1 GSAAAKKA
9 WASGER
15 ITSNIGAHLAP
26 VHAFARSDRLLGGG
40 QTLRQRRTIQELN
53 KFSQRH
59 QALGRQA
66 IDVAF
71 DPAAEFNGAH
81 GPIIRDCAHAG
92 HAVARIIPSC
102 AGRANGRS
110 RGRSTWRAAPTGSSG
125 SASG

>member
-1 GSAAAKKA
+1 MLLCRRGSRSSCRKHRASLRARGGSAAAKKA

-26 VHAFARSDRLLGGG
+26 VHALARSDRLLGGG

-81 GPIIRDCAHAG
+81 
-92 HAVARIIPSC
+92 
-102 AGRANGRS
+102 
-110 RGRSTWRAAPTGSSG
+110 
-125 SASG
+125 